1 MEKYTGLVKEGKKMG
16 ALREHKGKV
25 FASALIAIIGVGLGV
40 IPYFSVANIINNI
53 VKGKVEIATYI
64 PYILAVLVGLL
75 GSVLFHEF
83 STIISHNLAYRVIE
97 EKRKKLVDKLSKIS
111 MGEVEKRS
119 SGQWSQFMVETLDK
133 MEQPIAHVIPE
144 VIANLLIPIVLVIII
159 FIMDWRIGIANLL
172 TIPFG
177 LLFLM
182 LMMRGYEEKSKRYQE
197 ASKAMNTTMVEYVN
211 GIKVIKAFNKSASS
225 FGKFKETV
233 NENKKAMLDWY
244 LSICFSM
251 TGAMETIPAT
261 MVFVLPT
268 SLYLFMQRSV
278 EMSSLTMCILL
289 SYASYKPLIKAMSHL
304 ETIANIKMVM
314 KEINKVMEIPD
325 LERGKQLKHIKSHD
339 VEFQNVSFAYDESKN
354 VLNNISFK
362 ANEKELTAIVGN
374 SGGGKS
380 TIAKL
385 IAGFWNIE
393 KGKIL
398 IGDVDLNDMPLKQ
411 NMDLI
416 TYVSQ
421 ENFLFNKTILENL
434 RIAKEDASMDEI
446 KEACVKA
453 SCHDFIMNLP
463 NGYET
468 IVGEGGASLS
478 GGERQRIVIARSFL
492 KNSSIVL
499 LDEATAYS
507 DPDNEA
513 IIQKSIDALI
523 KDKTVIMIAHRLSTI
538 VNANKIIVVDNGN
551 IVEQGSHEKLLE
563 LNGRYR
569 EMWDVYTESKEIEVI

>member
-1 MEKYTGLVKEGKKMG
+1 MEVLK
-16 ALREHKGKV
+16 EHKGKV
-25 FASALIAIIGVGLGV
+25 FTSALIAIIGVGLDV
-40 IPYFSVANIINNI
+40 VPYFSVANIINNI
-53 VKGKVEIATYI
+53 VEGKVEIGAYI

-75 GSVLFHEF
+75 GSVLFHEL

-97 EKRKKLVDKLSKIS
+97 GKRKKLVDKLSKIS
-111 MGEVEKRS
+111 MGEIEKRS

-144 VIANLLIPIVLVIII
+144 VIANLLIPIVLVVII
-159 FIMDWRIGIANLL
+159 FIMDWRIGVANLL
-172 TIPFG
+172 TIPLG
-177 LLFLM
+177 LLFFIM
-182 LMMRGYEEKSKRYQE
+182 MMRGYEEKSKRYQE

-244 LSICFSM
+244 LSVCFSM

-261 MVFVLPT
+261 MIFVLPT
-268 SLYLFMQRSV
+268 SLYLFMQGSV
-278 EMSSLTMCILL
+278 EMSLLIMCILL

-304 ETIANIKMVM
+304 ETMANIKIVM

-325 LERGKQLKHIKSHD
+325 LERGKQLKHIKSYD

-362 ANEKELTAIVGN
+362 ANEKELTAIVGD

-385 IAGFWNIE
+385 IAGFWNID

-411 NMDLI
+411 NMELI

-434 RIAKEDASMDEI
+434 RVAKEDASMDEI

-468 IVGEGGASLS
+468 VVGEGGSSLS

-492 KNSSIVL
+492 KNSPIVL

-513 IIQKSIDALI
+513 IIQESIDALI

-538 VNANKIIVVDNGN
+538 VKANKIIVVDNGN
-551 IVEQGSHEKLLE
+551 IVEEGSHEKLLE

-569 EMWDVYTESKEIEVI
+569 EMWDVYTEAKEIEVI

>member
-1 MEKYTGLVKEGKKMG
+1 MEVLKEY
-16 ALREHKGKV
+16 KGKV
-25 FASALIAIIGVGLGV
+25 FTSALIAIIGVGLDV
-40 IPYFSVANIINNI
+40 VPYFSVANIINNI
-53 VKGKVEIATYI
+53 VEGKVEIGAYI

-75 GSVLFHEF
+75 GSILFHEL

-97 EKRKKLVDKLSKIS
+97 GKRKKLVDKLSKIS
-111 MGEVEKRS
+111 MGEIEKRS

-144 VIANLLIPIVLVIII
+144 VIANLLIPIVLVVII
-159 FIMDWRIGIANLL
+159 FIMDWRIGVANLL
-172 TIPFG
+172 TIPLG
-177 LLFLM
+177 LLFFM
-182 LMMRGYEEKSKRYQE
+182 MMMRGYEEKSKRYQE

-244 LSICFSM
+244 LSVCFSM

-261 MVFVLPT
+261 MIFVLPT
-268 SLYLFMQRSV
+268 SLYLFMQGSV
-278 EMSSLTMCILL
+278 EMSLLIMCILL

-304 ETIANIKMVM
+304 ETMANIKIVM

-325 LERGKQLKHIKSHD
+325 LERGKQLKHIKSYD

-362 ANEKELTAIVGN
+362 ANEKELTAIVGD

-385 IAGFWNIE
+385 IAGFWNID

-411 NMDLI
+411 NMELI

-434 RIAKEDASMDEI
+434 RVAKEDASMDEI

-468 IVGEGGASLS
+468 VVGEGGSSLS

-492 KNSSIVL
+492 KNSPIVL

-513 IIQKSIDALI
+513 IIQESIDALI

-538 VNANKIIVVDNGN
+538 VKANKIIVVDNGN
-551 IVEQGSHEKLLE
+551 IVEEGSHEKLLE

-569 EMWDVYTESKEIEVI
+569 EMWDVYTEAKEIEVI

>member
-1 MEKYTGLVKEGKKMG
+1 MEVLK
-16 ALREHKGKV
+16 EHKGKV

-53 VKGKVEIATYI
+53 VEGKVEIGAYI

-75 GSVLFHEF
+75 GSVLFHEL

-97 EKRKKLVDKLSKIS
+97 RKRKKLVDKLSKIS
-111 MGEVEKRS
+111 MGEIEKRS

-144 VIANLLIPIVLVIII
+144 VIANLLIPIVLVVII
-159 FIMDWRIGIANLL
+159 FIMDWRIGVANLL
-172 TIPFG
+172 TIPLG
-177 LLFLM
+177 LLFFM
-182 LMMRGYEEKSKRYQE
+182 MMMRGYEEKSKRYQE

-244 LSICFSM
+244 LSVCFSM

-261 MVFVLPT
+261 MIFVLPT
-268 SLYLFMQRSV
+268 SLYLFMQGSV
-278 EMSSLTMCILL
+278 EMSSLIMCILL

-304 ETIANIKMVM
+304 ETMANVKMVM

-325 LERGKQLKHIKSHD
+325 LERGKQPKHIKSYD
-339 VEFQNVSFAYDESKN
+339 VEFQNLSFSYDESKN

-385 IAGFWNIE
+385 IAGFWNID

-411 NMDLI
+411 NMELI

-434 RIAKEDASMDEI
+434 RVAKEDASMDEI

-468 IVGEGGASLS
+468 VVGEGGASLS

-492 KNSSIVL
+492 KNSPIVL

-513 IIQKSIDALI
+513 IIQESIDALI
-523 KDKTVIMIAHRLSTI
+523 KDKTIIMIAHRLSTI
-538 VNANKIIVVDNGN
+538 VKANKIIVVDNGD
-551 IVEQGSHEKLLE
+551 IVEEGSHKKLLE

-569 EMWDVYTESKEIEVI
+569 EMWDVYTEAKEIEVI

>member
-1 MEKYTGLVKEGKKMG
+1 MEVLK
-16 ALREHKGKV
+16 EHKGKV
-25 FASALIAIIGVGLGV
+25 FTSALIAIIGVGLGV

-53 VKGKVEIATYI
+53 VEGKVEIGAYI

-75 GSVLFHEF
+75 GSILFHEF

-97 EKRKKLVDKLSKIS
+97 GKRKKLVDKLSKIS
-111 MGEVEKRS
+111 MGEIEKRS

-144 VIANLLIPIVLVIII
+144 VIANLLIPIVLVVII
-159 FIMDWRIGIANLL
+159 FIMDWRIGVANLL
-172 TIPFG
+172 TIPLG
-177 LLFLM
+177 LLFFM
-182 LMMRGYEEKSKRYQE
+182 MMMRGYEEKSKRYQE
-197 ASKAMNTTMVEYVN
+197 ASKAMNTIMVEYVN

-233 NENKKAMLDWY
+233 NENKKSMLDWY
-244 LSICFSM
+244 LSVCFSM

-261 MVFVLPT
+261 MIFVLPT
-268 SLYLFMQRSV
+268 SLYLFMQGSV
-278 EMSSLTMCILL
+278 EMSLLIMCILL

-304 ETIANIKMVM
+304 ETMANIKIVM

-325 LERGKQLKHIKSHD
+325 LERGKQLKHIKSYD

-385 IAGFWNIE
+385 IAGFWNID

-411 NMDLI
+411 NMELI

-434 RIAKEDASMDEI
+434 RVAKEDASMDEI

-453 SCHDFIMNLP
+453 SCHDFITNLP

-468 IVGEGGASLS
+468 VVGEGGSSLS

-492 KNSSIVL
+492 KNSPIVL

-513 IIQKSIDALI
+513 IIQESIDALI

-551 IVEQGSHEKLLE
+551 IVEEGSHEKLLE

-569 EMWDVYTESKEIEVI
+569 EMWDVYTEAKEIEVI

>member
-1 MEKYTGLVKEGKKMG
+1 MEVLK
-16 ALREHKGKV
+16 EHKGKV

-53 VKGKVEIATYI
+53 VEGKVEIGAYI

-75 GSVLFHEF
+75 GSVLFHEL

-97 EKRKKLVDKLSKIS
+97 GKRKKLVDKLSKIS
-111 MGEVEKRS
+111 MGEIEKRS

-144 VIANLLIPIVLVIII
+144 VIANLLIPIVLVVII
-159 FIMDWRIGIANLL
+159 FIMDWRIGVANLL
-172 TIPFG
+172 TIPLG
-177 LLFLM
+177 LLFFM
-182 LMMRGYEEKSKRYQE
+182 MMMRGYEEKSKRYQE
-197 ASKAMNTTMVEYVN
+197 ASKAMNTIMVEYVN

-233 NENKKAMLDWY
+233 NENKKSMLDWY
-244 LSICFSM
+244 LSVCFSM

-261 MVFVLPT
+261 MIFVLPT
-268 SLYLFMQRSV
+268 SLYLFMQGSV
-278 EMSSLTMCILL
+278 EMSSLIMCILL

-304 ETIANIKMVM
+304 ETMANVKMVM

-325 LERGKQLKHIKSHD
+325 LERGKQLKHIKSYD
-339 VEFQNVSFAYDESKN
+339 VEFQNVSFAYDDSKN

-362 ANEKELTAIVGN
+362 ANEKELTAIVGD

-385 IAGFWNIE
+385 IAGFWNID
-393 KGKIL
+393 KGKIF

-411 NMDLI
+411 NMELI

-434 RIAKEDASMDEI
+434 RVAKEDANMDEI

-453 SCHDFIMNLP
+453 SCHDFITNLP

-468 IVGEGGASLS
+468 VVGEGGSSLS

-492 KNSSIVL
+492 KNSPIVL

-513 IIQKSIDALI
+513 IIQESIDALI

-538 VNANKIIVVDNGN
+538 VKANKIIVVDNGN
-551 IVEQGSHEKLLE
+551 IVEEGSHEKLLE

-569 EMWDVYTESKEIEVI
+569 EMWDVYTEAKEIEVI

>member
-1 MEKYTGLVKEGKKMG
+1 MEVLK
-16 ALREHKGKV
+16 EHKGKV

-53 VKGKVEIATYI
+53 VEGKVEIATYI

-97 EKRKKLVDKLSKIS
+97 GKRKKLVDKLSKIS
-111 MGEVEKRS
+111 MGEIEKRS

-144 VIANLLIPIVLVIII
+144 VIANLLIPIVLVVII
-159 FIMDWRIGIANLL
+159 FIMDWRIGVANLL
-172 TIPFG
+172 TIPLG
-177 LLFLM
+177 LLFFM
-182 LMMRGYEEKSKRYQE
+182 MMMRGYEEKSKRYQE
-197 ASKAMNTTMVEYVN
+197 ASKAMNTIMVEYVN

-233 NENKKAMLDWY
+233 NENKKSMLDWY
-244 LSICFSM
+244 LSVCFSM

-261 MVFVLPT
+261 MIFVLPT
-268 SLYLFMQRSV
+268 SLYLFMQGSV
-278 EMSSLTMCILL
+278 EMSSLIMCILL

-304 ETIANIKMVM
+304 ETMANVKMVM

-325 LERGKQLKHIKSHD
+325 LERGKQLKHIKSYD
-339 VEFQNVSFAYDESKN
+339 VEFQNVSFAYDDSKN

-385 IAGFWNIE
+385 IAGFWNID
-393 KGKIL
+393 KGKIF

-411 NMDLI
+411 NMELI

-434 RIAKEDASMDEI
+434 RVAKEDASMDEI

-453 SCHDFIMNLP
+453 SCHDFITNLP

-468 IVGEGGASLS
+468 VVGEGGSSLS

-492 KNSSIVL
+492 KNSPIVL

-513 IIQKSIDALI
+513 IIQESIDALI

-551 IVEQGSHEKLLE
+551 IVEEGSHEKLLE

-569 EMWDVYTESKEIEVI
+569 EMWDVYTEAKEIEVI

>member
-1 MEKYTGLVKEGKKMG
+1 MEVLK
-16 ALREHKGKV
+16 EHKGKV
-25 FASALIAIIGVGLGV
+25 FTSALIAIIGVGLGV
-40 IPYFSVANIINNI
+40 VPYFSVANIINNI
-53 VKGKVEIATYI
+53 VEGKVEIGAYI

-75 GSVLFHEF
+75 GSVLFHEL

-97 EKRKKLVDKLSKIS
+97 GKRKKLVDKLSKIS
-111 MGEVEKRS
+111 MGEIEKRS

-144 VIANLLIPIVLVIII
+144 VIANLLIPIVLVVII
-159 FIMDWRIGIANLL
+159 FIMDWRIGVANLL
-172 TIPFG
+172 TIPLG
-177 LLFLM
+177 LLFFM
-182 LMMRGYEEKSKRYQE
+182 MMMRGYEEKSKRYQE

-233 NENKKAMLDWY
+233 NENKKSMLDWY
-244 LSICFSM
+244 LSVCFSM

-261 MVFVLPT
+261 MIFVLPT
-268 SLYLFMQRSV
+268 SLYLFMQGSV
-278 EMSSLTMCILL
+278 EMSLLIMCILL

-304 ETIANIKMVM
+304 ETMANIKIVM

-325 LERGKQLKHIKSHD
+325 LERGKQLKHIKSYD
-339 VEFQNVSFAYDESKN
+339 VEFQNVSFAYDDSKN

-385 IAGFWNIE
+385 IAGFWNID

-411 NMDLI
+411 NMELI

-434 RIAKEDASMDEI
+434 RVAKEDANMDEI

-453 SCHDFIMNLP
+453 SCHDFITNLP

-468 IVGEGGASLS
+468 VVGEGGSSLS

-492 KNSSIVL
+492 KNSPIVL

-513 IIQKSIDALI
+513 IIQESIDALI

-551 IVEQGSHEKLLE
+551 IVEEGSHEKLLE

-569 EMWDVYTESKEIEVI
+569 EMWDVYTEAKEIEVI

>member
-1 MEKYTGLVKEGKKMG
+1 MEVLK
-16 ALREHKGKV
+16 EHKGKV

-53 VKGKVEIATYI
+53 VEGKVEIGAYI

-75 GSVLFHEF
+75 GSVLFHEL

-97 EKRKKLVDKLSKIS
+97 GKRKKLVDKLSKIS
-111 MGEVEKRS
+111 MGEIEKRS

-144 VIANLLIPIVLVIII
+144 VIANLLIPIVLVVII
-159 FIMDWRIGIANLL
+159 FIMDWRIGVANLL
-172 TIPFG
+172 TIPLG
-177 LLFLM
+177 LLFFM
-182 LMMRGYEEKSKRYQE
+182 MMMRGYEEKSKRYQE
-197 ASKAMNTTMVEYVN
+197 ASKAMNTIMVEYVN

-233 NENKKAMLDWY
+233 NENKKSMLDWY
-244 LSICFSM
+244 LSVCFSM

-261 MVFVLPT
+261 MIFVLPT
-268 SLYLFMQRSV
+268 SLYLFMQGSV
-278 EMSSLTMCILL
+278 EMSSLIMCILL

-304 ETIANIKMVM
+304 ETMANVKMVM

-325 LERGKQLKHIKSHD
+325 LERGKQLKHIKSYD
-339 VEFQNVSFAYDESKN
+339 VEFQNVSFAYDDSKN

-385 IAGFWNIE
+385 IAGFWNID

-411 NMDLI
+411 NMELI

-434 RIAKEDASMDEI
+434 RVAKEDANMDEI

-453 SCHDFIMNLP
+453 SCHDFITNLP

-468 IVGEGGASLS
+468 VVGEGGSSLS

-492 KNSSIVL
+492 KNSPIVL

-507 DPDNEA
+507 DSDNEA
-513 IIQKSIDALI
+513 IIQESIDALI

-538 VNANKIIVVDNGN
+538 VKANKIIVVDNGN
-551 IVEQGSHEKLLE
+551 IVEEGSHEKLLE

-569 EMWDVYTESKEIEVI
+569 EMWDVYTEAKEIEVI

>member
-1 MEKYTGLVKEGKKMG
+1 MEVLK
-16 ALREHKGKV
+16 EHKGKV

-53 VKGKVEIATYI
+53 VEGKVEIGAYI

-75 GSVLFHEF
+75 GSILFHEF

-97 EKRKKLVDKLSKIS
+97 GKRKKLVDKLSKIS
-111 MGEVEKRS
+111 MGEIEKRS

-133 MEQPIAHVIPE
+133 LEQPIAHVIPE
-144 VIANLLIPIVLVIII
+144 VIANLLIPIVLVVII
-159 FIMDWRIGIANLL
+159 FIMDWRIGVANLL
-172 TIPFG
+172 TIPLG
-177 LLFLM
+177 LLFFM
-182 LMMRGYEEKSKRYQE
+182 MMMRGYEEKSKRYQE
-197 ASKAMNTTMVEYVN
+197 ASKAMNTIMVEYVN

-233 NENKKAMLDWY
+233 NENKKSMLDWY
-244 LSICFSM
+244 LSVCFSM

-261 MVFVLPT
+261 MIFVLPT
-268 SLYLFMQRSV
+268 SLYLFMQGSV
-278 EMSSLTMCILL
+278 EMSSLIMCILL

-304 ETIANIKMVM
+304 ETMANVKMVM

-325 LERGKQLKHIKSHD
+325 LERGKQLKHIKSYD
-339 VEFQNVSFAYDESKN
+339 VEFQNVSFAYDDSKN

-385 IAGFWNIE
+385 IAGFWNID
-393 KGKIL
+393 KGKIF

-411 NMDLI
+411 NMELI

-434 RIAKEDASMDEI
+434 RVAKEDANMDEI

-453 SCHDFIMNLP
+453 SCHDFITNLP

-468 IVGEGGASLS
+468 VVGEGGSSLS

-492 KNSSIVL
+492 KNSPIVL

-513 IIQKSIDALI
+513 IIQESIDALI

-551 IVEQGSHEKLLE
+551 IVEEGSHEKLLE

-569 EMWDVYTESKEIEVI
+569 EMWDVYTEAKEIEVI

>member
-1 MEKYTGLVKEGKKMG
+1 MEVLK
-16 ALREHKGKV
+16 EHKGKV
-25 FASALIAIIGVGLGV
+25 FTSALIAIIGVGLDV
-40 IPYFSVANIINNI
+40 VPYFSVANIINNI
-53 VKGKVEIATYI
+53 VEGKVEIGAYI
-64 PYILAVLVGLL
+64 PYILALLVGLL
-75 GSVLFHEF
+75 GSVLFHEL

-97 EKRKKLVDKLSKIS
+97 GKRKKLVDKLSKIS
-111 MGEVEKRS
+111 MGEIEKRS

-144 VIANLLIPIVLVIII
+144 VIANLLIPIVLVVII
-159 FIMDWRIGIANLL
+159 FIMDWRIGVANLL
-172 TIPFG
+172 TIPLG
-177 LLFLM
+177 LLFFM
-182 LMMRGYEEKSKRYQE
+182 MMMRGYEEKSKRYQE

-244 LSICFSM
+244 LSVCFSM

-261 MVFVLPT
+261 MIFVLPT
-268 SLYLFMQRSV
+268 SLYLFMQGSV
-278 EMSSLTMCILL
+278 EMSLLIMCILL

-304 ETIANIKMVM
+304 ETMANIKIVM

-325 LERGKQLKHIKSHD
+325 LERGKQLKHIKSYD

-362 ANEKELTAIVGN
+362 ANEKELTAIVGD

-385 IAGFWNIE
+385 IAGFWNID

-411 NMDLI
+411 NMELI

-434 RIAKEDASMDEI
+434 RVAKEDASMDEI

-468 IVGEGGASLS
+468 VVGEGGSSLS

-492 KNSSIVL
+492 KNSPIVL

-513 IIQKSIDALI
+513 IIQESIDALI

-538 VNANKIIVVDNGN
+538 VKANKIIVVDNGN
-551 IVEQGSHEKLLE
+551 IVEEGSHEKLLE

-569 EMWDVYTESKEIEVI
+569 EMWDVYTEAKEIEVI

>member
-1 MEKYTGLVKEGKKMG
+1 MEVLK
-16 ALREHKGKV
+16 EHKGKV

-53 VKGKVEIATYI
+53 VEGKVEIGAYI

-75 GSVLFHEF
+75 GSILFHEF

-97 EKRKKLVDKLSKIS
+97 GKRKKLVDKLSKIS
-111 MGEVEKRS
+111 MGEIEKRS

-144 VIANLLIPIVLVIII
+144 VIANLLIPIVLVVII
-159 FIMDWRIGIANLL
+159 FIMDWRIGVANLL
-172 TIPFG
+172 TIPLG
-177 LLFLM
+177 LLFFM
-182 LMMRGYEEKSKRYQE
+182 MMMRGYEEKSKRYQE

-244 LSICFSM
+244 LSVCFSM

-261 MVFVLPT
+261 MIFVLPT
-268 SLYLFMQRSV
+268 SLYLFMQGSV
-278 EMSSLTMCILL
+278 EMSLLIMCILL

-304 ETIANIKMVM
+304 ETMANIKIVM

-325 LERGKQLKHIKSHD
+325 LERGKQLKHIKSYD

-385 IAGFWNIE
+385 IAGFWNID
-393 KGKIL
+393 KGKIF

-411 NMDLI
+411 NMELI

-434 RIAKEDASMDEI
+434 RVAKEDASMDEI

-468 IVGEGGASLS
+468 VVGEGGSSLS

-492 KNSSIVL
+492 KNSPIVL

-507 DPDNEA
+507 DSDNEA
-513 IIQKSIDALI
+513 IIQESIDALI

-538 VNANKIIVVDNGN
+538 VKANKIIVVDNGN
-551 IVEQGSHEKLLE
+551 IVEEGSHEKLLE

-569 EMWDVYTESKEIEVI
+569 EMWDVYTEAKEIEVI

>member
-1 MEKYTGLVKEGKKMG
+1 MEVLK
-16 ALREHKGKV
+16 EHKGKV
-25 FASALIAIIGVGLGV
+25 FTSALIAIIGVGLDV
-40 IPYFSVANIINNI
+40 VPYFSVANIINNI
-53 VKGKVEIATYI
+53 VEGKVEIGAYI

-75 GSVLFHEF
+75 GSVLFHEL

-97 EKRKKLVDKLSKIS
+97 GKRKKLVDKLSKIS
-111 MGEVEKRS
+111 MGEIEKRS

-144 VIANLLIPIVLVIII
+144 VIANLLIPIVLVVII
-159 FIMDWRIGIANLL
+159 FIMDWRIGVANLL
-172 TIPFG
+172 TIPLG
-177 LLFLM
+177 LLFFM
-182 LMMRGYEEKSKRYQE
+182 MMMRGYEEKSKRYQE

-244 LSICFSM
+244 LSVCFSM

-261 MVFVLPT
+261 MIFVLPT
-268 SLYLFMQRSV
+268 SLYLFMQGSV
-278 EMSSLTMCILL
+278 EMSLLIMCILL

-304 ETIANIKMVM
+304 ETMANIKIVM

-325 LERGKQLKHIKSHD
+325 LERGKQLKHIKSYD

-362 ANEKELTAIVGN
+362 ANEKELTAIVGD

-385 IAGFWNIE
+385 IAGFWNID

-398 IGDVDLNDMPLKQ
+398 IGDVELNDMPLKQ
-411 NMDLI
+411 NMELI

-434 RIAKEDASMDEI
+434 RVAKEDASMDEI

-468 IVGEGGASLS
+468 VVGEGGSSLS

-492 KNSSIVL
+492 KNSPIVL

-513 IIQKSIDALI
+513 IIQESIDALI

-538 VNANKIIVVDNGN
+538 VKANKIIVVDNGN
-551 IVEQGSHEKLLE
+551 IVEEGSHEKLLE

-569 EMWDVYTESKEIEVI
+569 EMWDVYTEAKEIEVI

>member
-1 MEKYTGLVKEGKKMG
+1 MEVLK
-16 ALREHKGKV
+16 EHKGKV

-53 VKGKVEIATYI
+53 VEGKVEIGAYI

-75 GSVLFHEF
+75 GSILFHEF

-97 EKRKKLVDKLSKIS
+97 GKRKKLVDKLSKIS
-111 MGEVEKRS
+111 MGEIEKRS

-144 VIANLLIPIVLVIII
+144 VIANLLIPIVLVVII
-159 FIMDWRIGIANLL
+159 FIMDWRIGVANLL
-172 TIPFG
+172 TIPLG
-177 LLFLM
+177 LLFFM
-182 LMMRGYEEKSKRYQE
+182 MMMRGYEEKSKRYQE
-197 ASKAMNTTMVEYVN
+197 ASKAMNTIMVEYVN

-244 LSICFSM
+244 LSVCFSM

-261 MVFVLPT
+261 MIFVLPT
-268 SLYLFMQRSV
+268 SLYLFMQGSV
-278 EMSSLTMCILL
+278 EMSSLIMCILL

-304 ETIANIKMVM
+304 ETMANIKIVM

-325 LERGKQLKHIKSHD
+325 LERGKQLKHIKSYD
-339 VEFQNVSFAYDESKN
+339 VEFQNVSFAYDDSKN

-385 IAGFWNIE
+385 IAGFWNID
-393 KGKIL
+393 KGKIF

-411 NMDLI
+411 NMELI

-434 RIAKEDASMDEI
+434 RVAKEDANMDEI

-453 SCHDFIMNLP
+453 SCHDFITNLP

-468 IVGEGGASLS
+468 VVGEGGSSLS

-492 KNSSIVL
+492 KNSPIVL

-513 IIQKSIDALI
+513 IIQESIDALI

-551 IVEQGSHEKLLE
+551 IVEEGSHEKLLE

-569 EMWDVYTESKEIEVI
+569 EMWDVYTEAKEIEVI

>member
-1 MEKYTGLVKEGKKMG
+1 MEVLK
-16 ALREHKGKV
+16 EHKGKV
-25 FASALIAIIGVGLGV
+25 FTSALIAIIGVGLDV
-40 IPYFSVANIINNI
+40 VPYFSVANIINNI
-53 VKGKVEIATYI
+53 VEGKVEIGAYI

-75 GSVLFHEF
+75 GSILFHEL
-83 STIISHNLAYRVIE
+83 STIISHNLAYGVIE
-97 EKRKKLVDKLSKIS
+97 GKRKKLVDKLSKIS
-111 MGEVEKRS
+111 MGEIEKRS

-144 VIANLLIPIVLVIII
+144 VIANLLIPIVLVVII
-159 FIMDWRIGIANLL
+159 FIMDWRIGVANLL
-172 TIPFG
+172 TIPLG
-177 LLFLM
+177 LLFF
-182 LMMRGYEEKSKRYQE
+182 MMMMKGYEEKSKRYQE

-233 NENKKAMLDWY
+233 NENKKSMLDWY
-244 LSICFSM
+244 LSVCFSM

-261 MVFVLPT
+261 MIFVLPT
-268 SLYLFMQRSV
+268 SLYLFMQGSV
-278 EMSSLTMCILL
+278 EMSSLIMCILL

-304 ETIANIKMVM
+304 ETMANVKMVM

-325 LERGKQLKHIKSHD
+325 LERGKQPKHIKSYD
-339 VEFQNVSFAYDESKN
+339 VEFQNVSFSYDDSKN

-385 IAGFWNIE
+385 IAGFWNID

-411 NMDLI
+411 NMELI

-434 RIAKEDASMDEI
+434 RVAKEDASMDEI

-468 IVGEGGASLS
+468 VVGEGGASLS

-492 KNSSIVL
+492 KNSPIVL

-513 IIQKSIDALI
+513 IIQESIDALI

-551 IVEQGSHEKLLE
+551 IVEEGSHKKLLE

-569 EMWDVYTESKEIEVI
+569 EMWDVYTEAKEIEVI

>member
-1 MEKYTGLVKEGKKMG
+1 MEVLK
-16 ALREHKGKV
+16 EHKGKV

-53 VKGKVEIATYI
+53 VEGKVEIGAYI

-75 GSVLFHEF
+75 GSILFHEF

-97 EKRKKLVDKLSKIS
+97 GKRKKLVDKLSKIS
-111 MGEVEKRS
+111 MGEIEKRS

-144 VIANLLIPIVLVIII
+144 VIANLLIPIVLVVII
-159 FIMDWRIGIANLL
+159 FIMDWRIGVANLL
-172 TIPFG
+172 TIPLG
-177 LLFLM
+177 LLFFM
-182 LMMRGYEEKSKRYQE
+182 MMMRGYEEKSKRYQE
-197 ASKAMNTTMVEYVN
+197 ASKAMNTIMVEYVN

-244 LSICFSM
+244 LSVCFSM

-261 MVFVLPT
+261 MIFVLPT
-268 SLYLFMQRSV
+268 SLYLFMQGSV
-278 EMSSLTMCILL
+278 EMSLLIMCILL

-304 ETIANIKMVM
+304 ETMANVKMVM

-325 LERGKQLKHIKSHD
+325 LERGKQLKHIKSYD

-385 IAGFWNIE
+385 IAGFWNID
-393 KGKIL
+393 KGKIF

-411 NMDLI
+411 NMELI

-434 RIAKEDASMDEI
+434 RVAKEDASMDEI

-468 IVGEGGASLS
+468 VVGEGGSSLS

-492 KNSSIVL
+492 KNSPIVL

-507 DPDNEA
+507 DSDNEA
-513 IIQKSIDALI
+513 IIQESIDALI

-538 VNANKIIVVDNGN
+538 VKANKIIVVDNGN
-551 IVEQGSHEKLLE
+551 IVEEGSHEKLLE

-569 EMWDVYTESKEIEVI
+569 EMWDVYTEAKEIEVI